1 MTIHFFDLGISI
13 ADSEP
18 QPLDA
23 YVQSEMRAQLR
34 IRTRKRTC
42 RRLAHN
48 PPMRSL
54 RDYRRPYVVGR
65 PGLSAGKLTK
75 TGDACPLRTAGQMV
89 RSHRSEQK
97 RVGDSTSSD
106 HSTCRAR

>member
-48 PPMRSL
+48 RQIAH
-54 RDYRRPYVVGR
+54 RRMI
-65 PGLSAGKLTK
+65 
-75 TGDACPLRTAGQMV
+75 GDDIGPDALVPEPRG
-89 RSHRSEQK
+89 
-97 RVGDSTSSD
+97 
-106 HSTCRAR
+106 